1 MNYDE
6 KLKSEIEEFANR
18 IVMSGNDISE
28 KQIKKSDFDKTL
40 IGFVSEK
47 IEREDGSYRW
57 RIQTNGTAYDVT
69 PEMCNIT
76 EVGQRVRLYIP
87 NHSFKDKY
95 AEAIDNYCY
104 THPDKAV
111 YDDTTDDI
119 TETWKLND
127 STLETRVF
135 HLDIV
140 NKNTSDESVTAI
152 HFPDGSVMSL
162 EGF

>member
-57 RIQTNGTAYDVT
+57 RIQTNGTAYDVA
-69 PEMCNIT
+69 PEMSNIT
-76 EVGQRVRLYIP
+76 EVGQRVRLYVP

-95 AEAIDNYCY
+95 AEVIDNYCY

-119 TETWKLND
+119 TETWKMND

-140 NKNTSDESVTAI
+140 NKNTSEESVTAI

>member
-1 MNYDE
+1 MGNNVNKRIDELTTNFAKSYDDLVE
-6 KLKSEIEEFANR
+6 KN
-18 IVMSGNDISE
+18 IS
-28 KQIKKSDFDKTL
+28 KAGYDKTL

-57 RIQTNGTAYDVT
+57 RIQTNGTAYDVA

-76 EVGQRVRLYIP
+76 EVGQRVRLYVP

-95 AEAIDNYCY
+95 AEVIDNYCY

-119 TETWKLND
+119 TETWKMND

-140 NKNTSDESVTAI
+140 NKNTSEESVTAI

>member
-57 RIQTNGTAYDVT
+57 RIQTNGTAYDVA

-76 EVGQRVRLYIP
+76 EVGQRARLYIP

-95 AEAIDNYCY
+95 AEVIDNYCY

-119 TETWKLND
+119 TETWKMND

-140 NKNTSDESVTAI
+140 NKNTSEESVTAI

>member
-6 KLKSEIEEFANR
+6 KLKSGIEEFANS

-47 IEREDGSYRW
+47 IEREGGSYRW
-57 RIQTNGTAYDVT
+57 RIQTNGTAYDVA

-76 EVGQRVRLYIP
+76 DVGQRVRLYIP

-95 AEAIDNYCY
+95 AEVIDNYCY

-111 YDDTTDDI
+111 YNDTTDNI

-135 HLDIV
+135 HLDII
-140 NKNTSDESVTAI
+140 NKNTSDEAVTAI

>member
-57 RIQTNGTAYDVT
+57 RIQTNGTAYDVA

-76 EVGQRVRLYIP
+76 EVGQRVRLYVP

-95 AEAIDNYCY
+95 AEVIDNYCY

-152 HFPDGSVMSL
+152 HFPDGSVMNL

>member
-57 RIQTNGTAYDVT
+57 RIQTNGTAYDVA

-95 AEAIDNYCY
+95 AEVIDNDSIVCSNLEVNN
-104 THPDKAV
+104 DKIV
-111 YDDTTDDI
+111 FGYSDDTSQEVFI
-119 TETWKLND
+119 TRDVKQRITSFTIGEKTIGVKWND
-127 STLETRVF
+127 
-135 HLDIV
+135 
-140 NKNTSDESVTAI
+140 
-152 HFPDGSVMSL
+152 
-162 EGF
+162 

>member
-57 RIQTNGTAYDVT
+57 RIQTNGTAYDVA
-69 PEMCNIT
+69 PEMSNIT
-76 EVGQRVRLYIP
+76 EVGQRVRLYVP

-95 AEAIDNYCY
+95 AEVIDNYCY

-119 TETWKLND
+119 TETWKMND

-140 NKNTSDESVTAI
+140 NKNTFEESVTAI

>member
-57 RIQTNGTAYDVT
+57 RIQTNGTAYDVA

-76 EVGQRVRLYIP
+76 EVGQRVRLYVP

-95 AEAIDNYCY
+95 AEVIDNYCY

-140 NKNTSDESVTAI
+140 NKNTSEESVTAI